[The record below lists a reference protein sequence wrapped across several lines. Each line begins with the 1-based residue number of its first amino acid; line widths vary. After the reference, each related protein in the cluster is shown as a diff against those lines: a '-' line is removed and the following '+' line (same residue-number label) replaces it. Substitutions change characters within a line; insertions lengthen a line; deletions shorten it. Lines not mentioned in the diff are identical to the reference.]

1 VLRFD
6 SKNTL
11 EESFTQTTNL
21 LGKIPAGVPIM
32 GTAINDQATTGILR
46 AVKQGGREADVIV
59 VGLGADELDTL
70 TSEPNF
76 VASVGSFPERYGNY
90 LIPIALMQLAG
101 KPVPPA
107 VLVTHV
113 MVTKGNVCQYY
124 PDRKCTSD
132 KGIDFKFP
140 QDAFNKYL
148 ASLHQSAELKDYQSL
163 IPTN

>member
-1 VLRFD
+1 MAD
-6 SKNTL
+6 THA
-11 EESFTQTTNL
+11 
-21 LGKIPAGVPIM
+21 PALSP
-32 GTAINDQATTGILR
+32 
-46 AVKQGGREADVIV
+46 
-59 VGLGADELDTL
+59 
-70 TSEPNF
+70 
-76 VASVGSFPERYGNY
+76 
-90 LIPIALMQLAG
+90 LAG